1 MQRSN
6 KTMNLVM
13 TALMI
18 GLIMISI
25 MFIKIPIPFTQG
37 YVHLGDA
44 MAFLAILLLGWEYGA
59 VAVALGACLGDLL
72 GGAAMWAPWSLVIRA
87 LMAVAMGLFI
97 AASAKKTT
105 RTIAGFPLMQLMGML
120 IGGVIMVAGYYFAE
134 GVMYGNWIVPLMG
147 IPWNIGQF
155 VTGMVIAGLLSSAL
169 YKTSARKYFYYGRS
183 MDCRAQEGE

>member
-1 MQRSN
+1 MQRTN

-18 GLIMISI
+18 GLIMVSI

-44 MAFLAILLLGWEYGA
+44 MAFLAVLLLGWGYGA

-72 GGAAMWAPWSLVIRA
+72 GGAALWAPWSLVIRA
-87 LMAVAMGLFI
+87 LMAIAMGLFI
-97 AASAKKTT
+97 AASDKKGT
-105 RTIAGFPLMQLMGML
+105 RSIAGFPLMQIVGML
-120 IGGVIMVAGYYFAE
+120 IGGIIMVAGYYFAE
-134 GVMYGNWIVPLMG
+134 GVMYGNWIVPLLG

-155 VTGMVIAGLLSSAL
+155 AVGMVIAGLLSSAL
-169 YKTSARKYFYYGRS
+169 YKTSARKYFYYGRNIV
-183 MDCRAQEGE
+183 CHTQEGE